1 MAITFDYFTDFLHMD
16 IVVCWSTYF
25 NTGKNFD
32 SNKKKIVQ
40 LLNEFNM
47 QFFNWTKIRPFTSFY
62 IMWT

>member
-47 QFFNWTKIRPFTSFY
+47 QFFN
-62 IMWT
+62 